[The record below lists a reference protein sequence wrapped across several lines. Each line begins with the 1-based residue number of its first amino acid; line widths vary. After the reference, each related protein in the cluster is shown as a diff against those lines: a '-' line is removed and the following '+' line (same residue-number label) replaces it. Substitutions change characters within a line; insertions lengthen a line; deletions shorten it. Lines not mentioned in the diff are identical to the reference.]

1 MTRKIRVLVAC
12 LIAALAATAA
22 ISAIASAEMV
32 LPVFSGT
39 DASATGSSGEGTLR
53 IAGAASI
60 KCTSS
65 GSDKLTFE
73 TGKRNLGPGTIIF
86 SGCTEGGEE
95 CRSLGGTLGT
105 IETTGSWHL
114 VLNGGSGA
122 GDIHLFLF
130 LLTLLHIECPKG
142 VVKLFLVLGNVAGK
156 IVQKAGTKELFELS
170 VGTVNNEGKV
180 QNFSEYENDAGTGI
194 KTTLETIEEGTG
206 KPKTSAE
213 ESFANDLNFELTT
226 SIEK

>member
-39 DASATGSSGEGTLR
+39 DTSATGSSGSGKLSIEG
-53 IAGAASI
+53 GASI
-60 KCTSS
+60 SCKES

-86 SGCTEGGEE
+86 KSCTEGGTTE
-95 CRSLGGTLGT
+95 CHSLGLTGNT

-114 VLNGGSGA
+114 VLNGGTGA
-122 GDIHLFLF
+122 TDIHLFLF
-130 LLTLLHIECPKG
+130 LLNLLHIECPG
-142 VVKLFLVLGNVAGK
+142 GAIKLFLVLGDVAGK
-156 IVQKAGTKELFELS
+156 IVQKAGSTTQFELS
-170 VGTVNNEGKV
+170 VGTVNGEGKV
-180 QNFSEYENDAGTGI
+180 QNFSEFENDAGAGI
-194 KTTLETIEEGTG
+194 KTTLETSEEGG
-206 KPKTSAE
+206 KAKKSFE
-213 ESFANDLNFELTT
+213 ESSSNTLTFELIT